1 MNSESLKKDFRL
13 FGTDPEADRR
23 FESNMNRL
31 LADDSKTLQE
41 AILKQKQLKV
51 DPQVWQE
58 VSEGRVLTGE
68 EAVRARLVDEIGS
81 YVKILERD
89 FPDCERVFIR
99 RNKLRDY
106 VLTYYKASSSAG
118 SGG

>member
-1 MNSESLKKDFRL
+1 
-13 FGTDPEADRR
+13 
-23 FESNMNRL
+23 MNRL
-31 LADDSKTLQE
+31 LADDSKTLQN
-41 AILKQKQLKV
+41 AILELKQLKA

-68 EAVRARLVDEIGS
+68 EAVRARLVDEIGT

-99 RNKLRDY
+99 RNRLRETLLMY
-106 VLTYYKASSSAG
+106 SKAG
-118 SGG
+118 SSIGSGV